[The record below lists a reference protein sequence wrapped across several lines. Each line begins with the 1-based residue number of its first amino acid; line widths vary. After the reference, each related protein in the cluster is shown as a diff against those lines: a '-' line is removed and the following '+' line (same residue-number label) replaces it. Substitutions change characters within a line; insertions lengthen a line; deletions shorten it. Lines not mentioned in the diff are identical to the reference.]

1 MEMRIQLLAVGKMKE
16 RYLRMAVDDYVGRIS
31 PYAKVDVIEISE
43 EKGQEPLNSAERE
56 KIKER
61 EGKRIL
67 RFLTSDTYT
76 IALAIQGVGLS
87 SESLA
92 HQLDQL
98 ATYGKSR
105 LAFVI
110 GGSYGLSEE
119 VMDRADF
126 TLSFSKMTFPH
137 QLMRVILLE
146 QIYRSF
152 KINRGETY
160 HK

>member
-1 MEMRIQLLAVGKMKE
+1 MRIQLLAVGKMKE